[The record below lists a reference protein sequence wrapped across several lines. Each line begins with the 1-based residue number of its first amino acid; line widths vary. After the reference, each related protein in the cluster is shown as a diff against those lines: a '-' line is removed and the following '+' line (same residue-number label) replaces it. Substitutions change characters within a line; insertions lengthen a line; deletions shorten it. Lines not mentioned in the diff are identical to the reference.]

1 MNKERIIELLKNE
14 AECVKRQDT
23 PECQRG
29 YLGCQGC
36 DLLVET
42 EEILEAYAKAVEI
55 IQNARDVAYICD
67 RQNSCMIKPG
77 CADNGGPCKRTRD
90 LAHAKNFYEQRGRYI
105 ELDPELIKEI
115 EETNKK
121 LEKP

>member
-14 AECVKRQDT
+14 AECVRRQDT
-23 PECQRG
+23 PECHRDE
-29 YLGCQGC
+29 LGCQGC
-36 DLLVET
+36 DLLVES
-42 EEILEAYAKAVEI
+42 EEILKAYAEAVEI
-55 IQNARDVAYICD
+55 IQNTREVAYICD

-77 CADNGGPCKRTRD
+77 CADNGGPCKRTQD
-90 LAHAKNFYEQRGRYI
+90 LTHAKNFRKLNGRYI

-115 EETNKK
+115 EKINKK